1 MKRYL
6 LLTIMLVLSVVANA
20 ESISKEKAEQLAL
33 EVTQDNLNNLQDLFA
48 NASSQLLSLYDL
60 TEAKEKSL
68 KNIQSM
74 IKTISD
80 NMGPIS
86 EELGTIKETLLKD
99 EFLTNGQKVAFINRR
114 SQLLNYLTEISDVL
128 LALIGQLSP
137 DLKTVSQTYADIYE
151 ISSALKQVAPQI
163 SSITK
168 KEELEKVQKLY
179 DNSIALITADAAKI
193 KAIDTD
199 AMEATLKALPSLED
213 ISKDTQTLSDD
224 IDKAVAI
231 AAGISSPTIDETEVE
246 GHYDMQGR
254 QVDNHRKGVQIIR
267 LKNGQ
272 IRKIY
277 VK

>member
-33 EVTQDNLNNLQDLFA
+33 EVTQDDLNNLQDLFA

-151 ISSALKQVAPQI
+151 ISSALKQAAPQI

-224 IDKAVAI
+224 IDKAITI

-246 GHYDMQGR
+246 GHYDIQGR
-254 QVDNHRKGVQIIR
+254 QVGNHWKGVQIIR

>member
-20 ESISKEKAEQLAL
+20 ESIPKEKAEQLAP
-33 EVTQDNLNNLQDLFA
+33 EVTQDDLNNLQDLFA

-68 KNIQSM
+68 KDIQST

-80 NMGPIS
+80 DMGPIS

-99 EFLTNGQKVAFINRR
+99 EFLTNGQKVAFISRR

-151 ISSALKQVAPQI
+151 ISSALKQAAPQI

-224 IDKAVAI
+224 IDKAITI

-246 GHYDMQGR
+246 GHYDIQGR
-254 QVDNHRKGVQIIR
+254 QVGNHWKGVQIIR